1 MGAGAATHYARAVS
15 DHPHPSDPTPL
26 RIAGSWLQ
34 ALTDG
39 SKEVV
44 ALLGADGTVQYLS
57 VSGAV
62 QAILGFDAL
71 DIMAMTPKELIHP
84 LDLGRVVDAFR
95 AVAAHPGGRLTI
107 EYRARHRAGHYVRL
121 ESTAVNR
128 TQNEYVGAIV
138 VHTREV
144 VQTEAPPPRSSSMPL
159 PLLEDDEGLMR
170 HLDEAIERA
179 AGGDYKFSLLIVELE
194 RSDKLAEAFGAD
206 VADAVIAEVGRRL
219 DALLRPGDKLA
230 RLKGG
235 QFGALLDGVGDRAL
249 AQRIAGRIQKTVGNR
264 FQIKGQE
271 VLTGAVIGIATSER
285 RYDGADD
292 VIRDASLAAAKAK
305 SEGAEKPTV
314 FRTRM
319 QVQKTR
325 HMSLM
330 AELHNALSKNQLRVH
345 YLPVVSLA
353 TRTLS
358 GFEALA
364 RWDHPE
370 RGLISP
376 ELFIPIADETGLIM
390 RLGRWV
396 LLESCRQMVEWQKRY
411 ALDPP
416 LSLSVNLSPKQFAD
430 FDLDEQVV
438 DIVEDTG
445 FESALLTLELREGTL
460 MEGREAVVES
470 VRRLK
475 NLGIR
480 FSLDN
485 FGTGSSSITSVQELP
500 FDRLKIDRS
509 LVAKLDGE
517 PRHRALVQA
526 IVGLAH
532 ELSLEVIAEG
542 VETPHQAAQLSKL
555 LCEYAQGYLFSKPL
569 DGDAAGALIA
579 SYPRWWST

>member
-1 MGAGAATHYARAVS
+1 MSDRAR
-15 DHPHPSDPTPL
+15 PSDTTPL

-39 SKEVV
+39 SKEVI
-44 ALLGADGTVQYLS
+44 ALLGEDGTVQYLS

-71 DIMAMTPKELIHP
+71 EIMAMKPNELCHP
-84 LDLGRVVDAFR
+84 LDLGRVLDAFR
-95 AVAAHPGGRLTI
+95 AVAAHPGGRITI
-107 EYRARHRAGHYVRL
+107 EYRGRHRAGHYVRL

-128 TQNEYVGAIV
+128 IKNEFVNAIV
-138 VHTREV
+138 IHTREV
-144 VQTEAPPPRSSSMPL
+144 HHAEAPPPRSSSVPL
-159 PLLEDDEGLMR
+159 PQLEDDEGMMR

-179 AGGDYKFSLLIVELE
+179 SGGTYKFSLLVVELE
-194 RSDKLAEAFGAD
+194 RAEKLAEAYGLD
-206 VADAVIAEVGRRL
+206 VADMVLSEVGRRL
-219 DALLRPGDKLA
+219 DALLRPGDKLG
-230 RLKGG
+230 RLKTG
-235 QFGALLDGVGDRAL
+235 QFAALLDGVGDRAL
-249 AQRIAGRIQKTVGNR
+249 AARIAGRIQKTVGNR
-264 FQIKGQE
+264 FHVKGQDI
-271 VLTGAVIGIATSER
+271 LTGAVIGIATSER
-285 RYDGADD
+285 RYDSADD
-292 VIRDASLAAAKAK
+292 VLRDATLAAAKAK
-305 SEGAEKPTV
+305 GEGAEKPTV

-330 AELHNALSKNQLRVH
+330 AELHNALSKNQLRLH

-364 RWDHPE
+364 RWHHPE
-370 RGLISP
+370 RGVISP

-396 LLESCRQMVEWQKRY
+396 LLEACRQMMEWQKRY
-411 ALDPP
+411 ALDPS
-416 LSLSVNLSPKQFAD
+416 LTLSVNLSPKQFAD

-445 FESALLTLELREGTL
+445 FEPHLLTLELREGTL
-460 MEGREAVVES
+460 MEGKEAVVES

-485 FGTGSSSITSVQELP
+485 FGVGSSSITSVQELP
-500 FDRLKIDRS
+500 YDRLKIDRS
-509 LVAKLDGE
+509 LIGRLGDEA
-517 PRHRALVQA
+517 RARALIQA
-526 IVGLAH
+526 IIGLAH
-532 ELSLEVIAEG
+532 DLSLEVIAEG
-542 VETPHQAAQLSKL
+542 VETPRQAAQLSKL
-555 LCEYAQGYLFSKPL
+555 LCEYAQGYLFSKPV
-569 DGDAAGALIA
+569 DADAAGALIA
-579 SYPRWWST
+579 SYPRWWSS

>member
-1 MGAGAATHYARAVS
+1 VS
-15 DHPHPSDPTPL
+15 DRAHPSDTTPL

-39 SKEVV
+39 SKEVI
-44 ALLGADGTVQYLS
+44 ALLTADGAVQYLS

-62 QAILGFDAL
+62 QAILGFEAL
-71 DIMAMTPKELIHP
+71 DIMAMTPKELVHP
-84 LDLGRVVDAFR
+84 LDLGRVIDAFG

-128 TQNEYVGAIV
+128 TQNEYVNAIV

-144 VQTEAPPPRSSSMPL
+144 LFAEAPPPRSSSMPL

-179 AGGDYKFSLLIVELE
+179 TGGDYKFALLVIDLE
-194 RSDKLAEAFGAD
+194 RGDRLAEAYGAD
-206 VADAVIAEVGRRL
+206 IADAVLVEIGRRL

-230 RLKGG
+230 RLRAG
-235 QFGALLDGVGDRAL
+235 QFAALLDGVGDRSL

-264 FQIKGQE
+264 FQIKGQD

-285 RYDGADD
+285 RYESADD
-292 VIRDASLAAAKAK
+292 VLRDAMLAAAKAK
-305 SEGAEKPTV
+305 SEGTEKPTV

-370 RGLISP
+370 RGIISP

-396 LLESCRQMVEWQKRY
+396 LLEACRQMTEWQKRY
-411 ALDPP
+411 TLDPP

-445 FESALLTLELREGTL
+445 FEPALLTLELREGTL
-460 MEGREAVVES
+460 LEGREAVVES

-485 FGTGSSSITSVQELP
+485 FGTGNSSITSVQELP
-500 FDRLKIDRS
+500 YDRLKIDRS
-509 LVAKLDGE
+509 LVARLEGDSSQ
-517 PRHRALVQA
+517 RSLIRA

-532 ELSLEVIAEG
+532 DLSLEVIAEG
-542 VETPHQAAQLSKL
+542 VETPRQAAQLSKL
-555 LCEYAQGYLFSKPL
+555 LCEYAQGYLFSKPVDA
-569 DGDAAGALIA
+569 DGAGAMIA
-579 SYPRWWST
+579 SYPRWWSS